1 MRGPKRKKMTELGK
15 DHRFPALQTR
25 RAFIGLA
32 FGAMGLL
39 ATGTAQAQGSAQVAQ
54 QIANHFSNV
63 RTMMGKFAQFGP
75 RGEQS
80 EGKFYIERPGKLRF
94 DYEGNARFRVISDGS
109 TVVLENRKMNT
120 ADIYSLNQTPLKLFL
135 ADRIDLSGGK
145 LKSVRQDGDATVI
158 SLIDKQV
165 FGNSTI
171 TMTFDS
177 SNYELR
183 QWTVTDAQGKDTT
196 IVIYEVQQGVK
207 FDPSVFNIDYRRV
220 NAMSQN
226 K

>member
-1 MRGPKRKKMTELGK
+1 
-15 DHRFPALQTR
+15 
-25 RAFIGLA
+25 
-32 FGAMGLL
+32 MGLL
-39 ATGTAQAQGSAQVAQ
+39 ATGAAQAQNSTQVAQ

-63 RTMMGKFAQFGP
+63 RTMMGSFAQFGP

-94 DYEGNARFRVISDGS
+94 DYEGNAKFRVISDGT

-120 ADIYSLNQTPLKLFL
+120 ADIYSLNQTPLKLLL
-135 ADRIDLSGGK
+135 AERIDLSGGK
-145 LKSVRQDGDATVI
+145 LQGVQQDEDATVI
-158 SLIDKQV
+158 RMVDKQV

-177 SNYELR
+177 KTYELR

-196 IVIYEVQQGVK
+196 IVVYEVQQGVK

>member
-1 MRGPKRKKMTELGK
+1 MTKLGK
-15 DHRFPALQTR
+15 NRRTKGLLSR
-25 RAFIGLA
+25 RALIGLT

-39 ATGTAQAQGSAQVAQ
+39 ASGAAQAQNSTQVAQ
-54 QIANHFSNV
+54 QIATHFSNV

-94 DYEGNARFRVISDGS
+94 DYEGNAKFRVISDGT

-120 ADIYSLNQTPLKLFL
+120 ADIYSLNQTPLKLL
-135 ADRIDLSGGK
+135 LSERIDLSGGK
-145 LKSVRQDGDATVI
+145 LQGVQQDEDATVI
-158 SLIDKQV
+158 RMVDKQV

-177 SNYELR
+177 KTYELR

-196 IVIYEVQQGVK
+196 IVVYEVQQGVK